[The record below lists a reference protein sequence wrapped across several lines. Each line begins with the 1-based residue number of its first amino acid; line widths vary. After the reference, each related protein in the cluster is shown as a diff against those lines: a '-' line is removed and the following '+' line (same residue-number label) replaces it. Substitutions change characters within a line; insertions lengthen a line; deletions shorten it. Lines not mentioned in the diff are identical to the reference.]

1 MPEHREPSQPPP
13 RPRLRRPVWT
23 VAAGAAAIVAVAIV
37 AARQAPGWY
46 RERLTARDAAA
57 AARDARRLVTT
68 VAGLRTAAGQPGSWG
83 AAIHERELNAWLA
96 DELPRNHA
104 AALPAGWSEP
114 RIRLEPGRMLVAA
127 RAAVGP
133 FSGLVTCDL
142 EVRLRAVNQLE
153 CAVAA
158 ARLGVIPLPPG
169 PFVHRLAA
177 LLGRLGF
184 VTEQRRLDGR
194 PVVVVSLGGRGV
206 ALEGLS
212 VDSGELVVAGTSEM
226 PR

>member
-13 RPRLRRPVWT
+13 RPRLRRPVWIS
-23 VAAGAAAIVAVAIV
+23 AAGAAAIAVAAIG
-37 AARQAPGWY
+37 AARVRPAWYAERLAPG
-46 RERLTARDAAA
+46 DAAVVD
-57 AARDARRLVTT
+57 RDARRLVTT
-68 VAGLRTAAGQPGSWG
+68 VAGLRAAAGQPGPWG
-83 AAIHERELNAWLA
+83 VAVREPEVNAWLA
-96 DELPRNHA
+96 VDLPRNHA
-104 AALPAGWSEP
+104 AALPDGWSEP
-114 RIRLEPGRMLVAA
+114 RIRLEPGRIRVAA
-127 RAAVGP
+127 RTMVGP
-133 FSGLVTCDL
+133 FSAPVSCDV

-158 ARLGVIPLPPG
+158 AWLGAIPLPSG

-184 VTEQRRLDGR
+184 VTEPRRLDGR

-212 VDSGELVVAGTSEM
+212 VDSGELVVAGSTEQ